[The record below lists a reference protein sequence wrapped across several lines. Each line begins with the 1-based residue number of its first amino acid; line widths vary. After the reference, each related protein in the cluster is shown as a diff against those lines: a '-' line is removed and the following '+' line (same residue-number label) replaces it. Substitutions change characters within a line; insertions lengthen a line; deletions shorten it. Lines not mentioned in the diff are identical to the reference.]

1 MFVFKW
7 WSNIL
12 IKERTL
18 ISSVFNKTGMWM
30 GTVSLPYDQQNM
42 FSVFCCTT
50 QEAEFPAPRSF
61 VEFLSCW
68 FTPTQKKHLRFHD
81 GFPPLAAA
89 GETWRP
95 PKCNMTLPP
104 GRLWIP
110 CDIWG
115 DGIPGYRNAEILFI
129 KYQVVVDFVM
139 LETFSKGIFKEVLE
153 EGKRIQ
159 DNCWLMMIYSFERWR
174 MPMTNG

>member
-81 GFPPLAAA
+81 GFPPPA
-89 GETWRP
+89 GSWRNLEASEVQHDTSTWT
-95 PKCNMTLPP
+95 TLDPL
-104 GRLWIP
+104 RHMRRW
-110 CDIWG
+110 DT
-115 DGIPGYRNAEILFI
+115 GIP
-129 KYQVVVDFVM
+129 QCWDFVHQI
-139 LETFSKGIFKEVLE
+139 SSC
-153 EGKRIQ
+153 
-159 DNCWLMMIYSFERWR
+159 CWFCDVGNLFERNFQGSFGR
-174 MPMTNG
+174 R